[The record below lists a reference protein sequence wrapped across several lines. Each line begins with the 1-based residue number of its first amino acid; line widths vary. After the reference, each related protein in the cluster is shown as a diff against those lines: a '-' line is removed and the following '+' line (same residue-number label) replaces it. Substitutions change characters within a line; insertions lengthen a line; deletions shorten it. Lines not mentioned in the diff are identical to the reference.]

1 MPRIL
6 RQNTFGIMRIISVL
20 LSVLFLAG
28 CGKSDPTEKHQ
39 KSRDRIVD
47 VSDRIR
53 EIDLGDELLIGAMPR
68 LFVLDDCLLI
78 LDPRSYDNLLHA
90 VDKKTFTPL
99 RSGIRRG
106 RGPGELVN
114 PGNLITD
121 EARHRFL
128 IPDYG
133 KQAIYAFSLDEF
145 LHRPD
150 CQPQAAMQMQTAAFP
165 ADSYFIDD
173 DHLMGILIEPVGT
186 NSFRES
192 LARWSLT
199 DAEITPMPYE
209 HPQIERRRID
219 FAVSIEK
226 GLYAEVYHHHD
237 LMTIGRLDGT
247 LCCNVYGPRWDAA
260 PSNAVL
266 HYGKPLFCGDRII
279 VSYSGRAN
287 DSAESAPMTL
297 LLFDLEGNYLESWET
312 GHRISDFCLDAEN
325 RRLILAL
332 DDAVQFAALDLRG
345 LVDPA

>member
-1 MPRIL
+1 MESAVFRGK
-6 RQNTFGIMRIISVL
+6 NFGIMRIISVL
-20 LSVLFLAG
+20 LSVLLLAG

-145 LHRPD
+145 LHQPD

-165 ADSYFIDD
+165 ADSYFIGDD
-173 DHLMGILIEPVGT
+173 RLMGIVIEPVGT

-219 FAVSIEK
+219 FAVSVEK

-247 LCCNVYGPRWDAA
+247 LCCNVYGPRWDAT

-287 DSAESAPMTL
+287 DSAESAPTTM

-312 GHRISDFCLDAEN
+312 GRRISDFCLDAEN

-332 DDAVQFAALDLRG
+332 DDAMQFAFLDL
-345 LVDPA
+345 DK